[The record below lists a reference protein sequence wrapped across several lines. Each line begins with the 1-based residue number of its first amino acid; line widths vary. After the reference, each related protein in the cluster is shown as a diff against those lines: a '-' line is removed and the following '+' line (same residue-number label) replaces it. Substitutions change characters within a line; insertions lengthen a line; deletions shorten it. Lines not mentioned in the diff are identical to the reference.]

1 MSRVHDSWCV
11 GRRIF
16 DCGNTCL
23 VGLIRFLK
31 KNVAGVRL
39 VSVPHLISFLLL
51 SSFSQPES
59 EIWNDETETV
69 KVRKNIG
76 PKKVKRSRG
85 GKTLQK
91 FSMEPDYISKKGK
104 HRGRRASRKRKW
116 RTIGATD
123 VGIAGP
129 KQSGQRK
136 TEVQDCFDAGGHIY
150 AEADEIHEKR
160 KPRVNIVV

>member
-1 MSRVHDSWCV
+1 M
-11 GRRIF
+11 
-16 DCGNTCL
+16 
-23 VGLIRFLK
+23 
-31 KNVAGVRL
+31 
-39 VSVPHLISFLLL
+39 PHLISFLLL

-91 FSMEPDYISKKGK
+91 CSMEQDYTSKNGK
-104 HRGRRASRKRKW
+104 HRGRRVSRNVREGS
-116 RTIGATD
+116 TIGATD

-129 KQSGQRK
+129 
-136 TEVQDCFDAGGHIY
+136 
-150 AEADEIHEKR
+150 
-160 KPRVNIVV
+160 